1 MTNLTIGVLHP
12 GEMGGSVG
20 ASARANAAR
29 VLWASEDRSAQTAER
44 AAAAGLEDAK
54 TLASL
59 VAASDVILSVCPP
72 HSALDLARSVAA
84 HGFSGVYVD
93 ANAVAPGTA
102 REIGRIVEKGGEKG
116 GGKGGEKGGA
126 TFVDG
131 GIIGPPARARGTTRL
146 YLSGEQAGHIVGLFE
161 QGPLEAIVVEGGPG
175 AASALKMA
183 YAAYTKGTS
192 ALLVSIRAL
201 AMHEGVDS
209 ALLAE
214 WARSQGDLGARSE
227 RAAGETA
234 RKAWR
239 FAGEMAEIA
248 ATFDDAGLPDGFF
261 LAAGKIYESLAG
273 YKDAS
278 GMPSAAEVAKSLMKQ
293 RPEKFTR

>member
-1 MTNLTIGVLHP
+1 MTSHTIGVLHP
-12 GEMGGSVG
+12 GEMGVTVG
-20 ASARANAAR
+20 ASARASGLR
-29 VLWASEDRSAQTAER
+29 VLWASEGRSAQTRER

-59 VAASDVILSVCPP
+59 CAASGVILSVCPP
-72 HSALDLARSVAA
+72 HSALDLARAVAA
-84 HGFSGVYVD
+84 QGFSGLYVD
-93 ANAVAPGTA
+93 GNAVSPGTA
-102 REIGRIVEKGGEKG
+102 RDIGRTIER
-116 GGKGGEKGGA
+116 GGA

-146 YLSGEQAGHIVGLFE
+146 YLSGEQAGPIARLFA
-161 QGPLEAIVVEGGPG
+161 QGPLEAIAMDGGPG

-183 YAAYTKGTS
+183 YAAYTKGTA

-201 AMHEGVDS
+201 AIQAGVDQ
-209 ALLAE
+209 ALLDE
-214 WARSQGDLGARSE
+214 WALSQKDLGARSE

-239 FAGEMAEIA
+239 FTGEMAEIA

-261 LAAGKIYESLAG
+261 RAAAEVYESLAG
-273 YKDAS
+273 YKDA
-278 GMPSAAEVAKSLMKQ
+278 PSIPSVAEVAKALAG
-293 RPEKFTR
+293 RPRD

>member
-1 MTNLTIGVLHP
+1 MTNLTIGVVHP
-12 GEMGGSVG
+12 GDMGSTVG
-20 ASARANAAR
+20 ASARANVSR
-29 VLWASEDRSAQTAER
+29 VLWASEERSGQTAER
-44 AAAAGLEDAK
+44 AAAAGLEDVK

-59 VAASDVILSVCPP
+59 VAASEVILSVCPP
-72 HSALDLARSVAA
+72 HSALDLARAVAA
-84 HGFSGVYVD
+84 QGFSGIYVD
-93 ANAVAPGTA
+93 ANAVSPATA
-102 REIGRIVEKGGEKG
+102 REIGRVVSKGGAKG
-116 GGKGGEKGGA
+116 GGQGGA

-146 YLSGEQAGHIVGLFE
+146 YLSGEQASRIVRLFE
-161 QGPLEAIVVEGGPG
+161 QGPLEAIAVEGGPG

-201 AMHEGVDS
+201 AIHAGVDQ

-214 WARSQGDLGARSE
+214 WARSQGELGARSE

-239 FAGEMAEIA
+239 FVGEMAEIA

-273 YKDAS
+273 YKDAP
-278 GMPSAAEVAKSLMKQ
+278 GMPSAAEVAKALMGQ

>member
-1 MTNLTIGVLHP
+1 MTSQTIGVLHP
-12 GEMGGSVG
+12 GDMGVTVG
-20 ASARANAAR
+20 ASARAGGSR
-29 VLWASEDRSAQTAER
+29 VLWASEGRSAQTRER

-59 VAASDVILSVCPP
+59 VAASGVIFSVCPP
-72 HSALDLARSVAA
+72 HSAVDLARHVAA
-84 HGFSGVYVD
+84 QGFSGVYVD
-93 ANAVAPGTA
+93 GNAVSPGTA
-102 REIGRIVEKGGEKG
+102 REIGRIIER
-116 GGKGGEKGGA
+116 GGA

-146 YLSGEQAGHIVGLFE
+146 YLSGEQAGPIARLFA
-161 QGPLEAIVVEGGPG
+161 QGPLEAIVLDGEPG

-201 AMHEGVDS
+201 AIRAGVDQ
-209 ALLAE
+209 ALLDE
-214 WARSQGDLGARSE
+214 WALSQKDLGARSE

-239 FAGEMAEIA
+239 FTGEMAEIA

-261 LAAGKIYESLAG
+261 RAAGEIYESLAG
-273 YKDAS
+273 YKDAPS
-278 GMPSAAEVAKSLMKQ
+278 MPSVAEVAKALFGRS
-293 RPEKFTR
+293 RD

>member
-1 MTNLTIGVLHP
+1 MTNQAIGVLHP
-12 GEMGGSVG
+12 GEMGVTVG
-20 ASARANAAR
+20 ASARAGGSR
-29 VLWASEDRSAQTAER
+29 VLWASEGRSAQTRER

-59 VAASDVILSVCPP
+59 CAASGVILSVCPP
-72 HSALDLARSVAA
+72 HSALDLAREVAA
-84 HGFSGVYVD
+84 QRFSGLYVD
-93 ANAVAPGTA
+93 GNAVSPGTA
-102 REIGRIVEKGGEKG
+102 REIGRIVEGA
-116 GGKGGEKGGA
+116 GA

-146 YLSGEQAGHIVGLFE
+146 YLSGAEAGRVARLFAE
-161 QGPLEAIVVEGGPG
+161 GPLEAITVDGGPG

-183 YAAYTKGTS
+183 YAAYTKGTA
-192 ALLVSIRAL
+192 ALLVSIRAM
-201 AMHEGVDS
+201 AIRAGVDQ
-209 ALLAE
+209 ALLGE

-239 FAGEMAEIA
+239 FTGEMAEIA

-261 LAAGKIYESLAG
+261 RAAGEIYESLAG
-273 YKDAS
+273 YKDAP
-278 GMPSAAEVAKSLMKQ
+278 GMPSVAEVAKALAG
-293 RPEKFTR
+293 RPRD

>member
-1 MTNLTIGVLHP
+1 MKSPTVGVLHP
-12 GEMGGSVG
+12 GDMGATVA
-20 ASARANAAR
+20 ASARANGLR
-29 VLWASEDRSAQTAER
+29 VLWASEERSAQTRER

-72 HSALDLARSVAA
+72 HSALDLARVVAA
-84 HGFSGVYVD
+84 QGFSGIYVD
-93 ANAVAPGTA
+93 ANAVSPGTA
-102 REIGRIVEKGGEKG
+102 GDIGRVIEH
-116 GGKGGEKGGA
+116 GGA

-146 YLSGEQAGHIVGLFE
+146 YLSGEQAGRIVRLFA
-161 QGPLEAIVVEGGPG
+161 QGPLEAIAMDGGPG
-175 AASALKMA
+175 AASTLKMA
-183 YAAYTKGTS
+183 YAAYTKGTA

-201 AMHEGVDS
+201 AIRAGVDQ
-209 ALLAE
+209 ALLGE
-214 WARSQGDLGARSE
+214 WARSQPELEARSE

-239 FAGEMAEIA
+239 FTGEMAEIA

-261 LAAGKIYESLAG
+261 RAAGEIYESLAG
-273 YKDAS
+273 YKDAP
-278 GMPSAAEVAKSLMKQ
+278 GMPSVAEVAKALAR
-293 RPEKFTR
+293 RPRA